1 MNKES
6 IASED
11 LGIMLMEFIATLDT
25 PITGVL
31 AALSFV
37 AATIAC
43 ESGYTKEESMK
54 AFGDVFENAK
64 LRLEMLK
71 TELN

>member
-1 MNKES
+1 MNKEN
-6 IASED
+6 IASGD

-37 AATIAC
+37 TANVAC
-43 ESGYTKEESMK
+43 EAGYTKEESMQ
-54 AFGDVFENAK
+54 AFGDVYENAK